1 MQLSRSFVIRTGL
14 SALVAAVLAASAPSS
29 ASAQEPP
36 QEIRLSRAPG
46 EIRID
51 GELGDPGWQG
61 AAKVDTFYETNPGDN
76 IPAPVPSVAYLS
88 YDGRYLYAA
97 FEFFEPDMKSLRA
110 PFGDR
115 DNVPSTTD
123 YGGIIVDTRNNAR
136 TAVLLLANPRNIQYD
151 ANTDDASGEDSSLDL
166 YWDSATRI
174 LADRWVLEMRVP
186 FSSLRYD
193 SADPQTWGILLYRN
207 RPREFRTQMF
217 NVKLPRGSSCFICHE
232 AKITGLS
239 GLPGGNHLVLAPYGT
254 SKQTSRPEGLLGTPL
269 EDGSVE
275 WDGGIDAKWTPNADT
290 AIDATINPDFSQIE
304 SDVAQISANE
314 RFALFVPER
323 RPFFLEGLDLF
334 ATPIQAVYT
343 RTITSPRWGA
353 RATGELAGTSYTLLV
368 TEDRGGG
375 SVILPGPE
383 ASDLA
388 PQDFGSTVVIGR
400 ARRDLGSAFV
410 SFLATAREID
420 GGGHN
425 RVFGPDFRWQAT
437 PADVVR
443 AQLLWSDSRTPERPE
458 LASEWTGR
466 DLSSHAFFGTWS
478 HSTSTWDWAAEYYDI
493 GDEFRADVGFLPQV
507 GVRDGFAVLGR
518 SFFPEKGFFRRFR
531 PFVRFRDVTDQDGDL
546 VLRRIGPGFNF
557 NAQWNSFFN
566 LEHRT
571 ETQRIRDREFEYDYF
586 AFELF
591 MSPSLVINDLGF
603 YGTFGEGVDV
613 VGARPGEGATLN
625 VTATVRPTDH
635 LALRFDGSRRWL
647 DVEREGGGL
656 DVRLFTADV
665 ARLKA
670 TYTFSSRSFL
680 RLIGERITFD
690 GDGGAEDESFA
701 GSALFAYKINWQTVL
716 FLGYGDERAFSVE
729 TNQLERSGRELFL
742 KVSYAFQR

>member
-1 MQLSRSFVIRTGL
+1 MIRT
-14 SALVAAVLAASAPSS
+14 ALPALAVAVLAALAPPP

-36 QEIRLSRAPG
+36 QEIRISRAPG

-61 AAKVDTFYETNPGDN
+61 AVKVDTFYETNPGDN
-76 IPAPVPSVAYLS
+76 VPAPVPNVAYLT

-110 PFGDR
+110 PLGDR

-136 TAVLLLANPRNIQYD
+136 TAVLLLVNPRNIQYD

-207 RPREFRTQMF
+207 RPRDFRTQMF
-217 NVKLPRGSSCFICHE
+217 NVKLPRGVNCFICNE
-232 AKITGLS
+232 AKLTGLS

-254 SKQTSRPEGLLGTPL
+254 SKRTSRPEGLPGTPL
-269 EDGSVE
+269 EDGPVE
-275 WDGGIDAKWTPNADT
+275 WDGGLDAKWTPNADT

-304 SDVAQISANE
+304 SDVAQISTNE
-314 RFALFVPER
+314 RFALFFPER

-353 RATGELAGTSYTLLV
+353 RATGELAGTSYTFLV

-383 ASDLA
+383 SSDLA

-400 ARRDLGSAFV
+400 ARRDLGNAFV
-410 SFLATAREID
+410 SFLLTAREID

-425 RVFGPDFRWQAT
+425 RVYGPDFRWQPT
-437 PADVVR
+437 PGDVVR
-443 AQLLWSDSRTPERPE
+443 GQLLWSDSRTPERPD
-458 LASEWTGR
+458 LAAEWTGR
-466 DLSSHAFFGTWS
+466 DLGSHAFYGSWS
-478 HSTSTWDWAAEYYDI
+478 HSTRTWGWDAEYYDI

-507 GVRDGFAVLGR
+507 GVRDGFAGVGR
-518 SFFPEKGFFRRFR
+518 SFFPEKGFFRHIR
-531 PFVRFRDVTDQDGDL
+531 PFVRFRNVTDQDGDL
-546 VLRRIGPGFNF
+546 VLRRIIPGLSFD
-557 NAQWNSFFN
+557 AQWNSFFN

-571 ETQRIRDREFEYDYF
+571 ETQRVRDREFEYDYF
-586 AFELF
+586 FFELF
-591 MSPSLVINDLGF
+591 ASPSRILNNLGLF
-603 YGTFGEGVDV
+603 GTFGEGVDV
-613 VGARPGEGATLN
+613 VGARPGEGATVN

-635 LALRFDGSRRWL
+635 LALQFDGSRRWL
-647 DVEREGGGL
+647 DVEGEGGGR
-656 DVRLFTADV
+656 DVRLFTTDV

-670 TYTFSSRSFL
+670 TYTFSARSFL

-690 GDGGAEDESFA
+690 GEDESFA

-716 FLGYGDERAFSVE
+716 YLGYGDERTFSAE